1 MMRELAMV
9 AVCVGLCGCSSAP
22 PQKEEEPEPVVLPEH
37 APEDFTL
44 SVTVMGPAT
53 REGIDERARA
63 ERPAR
68 YIVEP
73 DGALRA
79 AIGPGATPRV
89 YPGQTR
95 RLTGEEMQRVWR
107 LVVNT
112 GLLEPGTLTRI
123 ESTETFFPRRER
135 TTALIYVR
143 ERGDETHYA
152 VRLPVGDVES
162 PGVVQLIDEVAGLAW
177 VPE

>member
-1 MMRELAMV
+1 MV
-9 AVCVGLCGCSSAP
+9 VVCVGLCGCSSAP
-22 PQKEEEPEPVVLPEH
+22 PQKEEPEPVVLPER

-44 SVTVMGPAT
+44 AVTVMGPAAT
-53 REGIDERARA
+53 PEEIDAEPRA

-73 DGALRA
+73 DGVLRA
-79 AIGPGATPRV
+79 AVGPGATPRV

-95 RLTGEEMQRVWR
+95 QLTADQVERVWR

-135 TTALIYVR
+135 ATALIYVR
-143 ERGDETHYA
+143 ERGEARHFA

-162 PGVVQLIDEVAGLAW
+162 AGVVQLVDEIAGLAW